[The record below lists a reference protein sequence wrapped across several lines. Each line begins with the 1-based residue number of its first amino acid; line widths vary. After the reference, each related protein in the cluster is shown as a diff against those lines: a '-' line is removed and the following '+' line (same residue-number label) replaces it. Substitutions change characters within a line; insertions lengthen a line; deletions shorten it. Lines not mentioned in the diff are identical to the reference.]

1 VFAGQVPEVRNAHDR
16 QEVPQ
21 RGELMPVGE
30 DRQVGSHDQRVCVTS
45 TGASAKDAVDPRFGR
60 CAYFMVSNG
69 PGAEFKAVENTA
81 RGLGNGAGIQAAQ
94 TLANMGIEVV
104 LTGDLGPNAFRV
116 LNATGIRAFR
126 TNDGTVEQ
134 AASEFFQ
141 GRLVEIEGPTGPGH
155 HGGGGHG
162 PRWQEQRGPR

>member
-1 VFAGQVPEVRNAHDR
+1 
-16 QEVPQ
+16 
-21 RGELMPVGE
+21 
-30 DRQVGSHDQRVCVTS
+30 
-45 TGASAKDAVDPRFGR
+45 
-60 CAYFMVSNG
+60 MVSNG

-94 TLANMGIEVV
+94 TLANMRIEVV

-126 TNDGTVEQ
+126 TNSGTVEQ
-134 AASEFFQ
+134 AAS
-141 GRLVEIEGPTGPGH
+141 EIEGPTGPGH